1 MSARLFGK
9 RLPPPEARCNPHAE
23 RSADAFSQ
31 LLIGLIM
38 VQVLPAIPP
47 QGEFLQSSLEFFPQ
61 CVSRV
66 CSRGLGGCC
75 LGLVPPL
82 SSGVRRIGLDS
93 LNRL

>member
-31 LLIGLIM
+31 VLIGLIM
-38 VQVLPAIPP
+38 VQALPAMPP
-47 QGEFLQSSLEFFPQ
+47 EGEFLESSLEFSLRESSVFSWFGWLLSGFPPS
-61 CVSRV
+61 V
-66 CSRGLGGCC
+66 
-75 LGLVPPL
+75 
-82 SSGVRRIGLDS
+82 SSGLRRIALDS

>member
-1 MSARLFGK
+1 MSACLFGK

-23 RSADAFSQ
+23 RSTDAFSQ

-61 CVSRV
+61 CVSQPSV
-66 CSRGLGGCC
+66 FPWFGWL
-75 LGLVPPL
+75 L
-82 SSGVRRIGLDS
+82 SGFGPSAVFWRETDWIGFS
-93 LNRL
+93 